1 MMKVAQISVVEFDGY
16 TILYI
21 YISGYTMYL
30 IDRAM
35 DDGAELK
42 GSTGRSLSFIL
53 RIVRHPLWHA
63 AILLVWWLLGVL
75 LWR

>member
-1 MMKVAQISVVEFDGY
+1 MMKVAKISVVELYGY
-16 TILYI
+16 TIFYI
-21 YISGYTMYL
+21 YLGTQCTL

-63 AILLVWWLLGVL
+63 AILLVRWLLGVF

>member
-21 YISGYTMYL
+21 YLGTQCTL

-35 DDGAELK
+35 DDGVELK

-63 AILLVWWLLGVL
+63 AILLVRWLLGVF

>member
-1 MMKVAQISVVEFDGY
+1 MMKVAKISVVELYGY
-16 TILYI
+16 TIFYI
-21 YISGYTMYL
+21 YLGTQCTL
-30 IDRAM
+30 IDCAM
-35 DDGAELK
+35 DDGVELK

-63 AILLVWWLLGVL
+63 AILLVRWLLGVF

>member
-21 YISGYTMYL
+21 YLGTQCTL

-63 AILLVWWLLGVL
+63 AILLVRWLLGVF

>member
-1 MMKVAQISVVEFDGY
+1 MMKVAKISVVELYGY
-16 TILYI
+16 TIFCLYM
-21 YISGYTMYL
+21 SGYTMYL
-30 IDRAM
+30 IDHAM

-42 GSTGRSLSFIL
+42 GSTGQSLSFIL

-63 AILLVWWLLGVL
+63 AILLVRWLLGVF

>member
-1 MMKVAQISVVEFDGY
+1 MKVAQISVVEFDGY

-21 YISGYTMYL
+21 YLGTQCTL

-35 DDGAELK
+35 DDGVELK

-63 AILLVWWLLGVL
+63 AILLVRWLLGVF